1 MGTKVPPDDAAS
13 SSSVVL
19 SWRYPDGTV
28 ATGHPLPRDQAEH
41 LARVYG
47 SMYPD
52 QTYWL
57 EPVVMAQTQGTMRV
71 QRRRGQTS
79 PRKTK

>member
-1 MGTKVPPDDAAS
+1 MATRISSEQAAS
-13 SSSVVL
+13 ESVVL
-19 SWRYPDGTV
+19 YWKYPDGSV
-28 ATGHPLPRDQAEH
+28 ASGHPLPREQAER

-57 EPVVMAQTQGTMRV
+57 EPWLTAEDLGARV
-71 QRRRGQTS
+71 QRRRVQI
-79 PRKTK
+79 PPAKTK